1 MVLRLNFTHSTMSL
15 QCDIRN
21 QIKDAMLK
29 RETVRLNVLRGL
41 VAAFTNESVAKGKKP
56 DQELSNED
64 ALLVIKR
71 SVKQRKDSIEQF
83 KAGKREDL
91 ASNESAELKILE
103 TFLPKMMSENEIKKI
118 AEIKKSELEIS
129 DKNKLGVLV
138 GAVMKELKGRA
149 DGVTVKQVVE
159 SLF

>member
-56 DQELSNED
+56 DQELSNPD

-91 ASNESAELKILE
+91 ASNESTELKILE
-103 TFLPKMMSENEIKKI
+103 AFLPEMMSENEIKKI
-118 AEIKKSELEIS
+118 AETKKSELEIS

-138 GAVMKELKGRA
+138 GAVMKELKGQA